1 MRTSKT
7 IKEASDATDVAAV
20 GTAFNVAKYNTVA
33 LRGGPFL
40 GTISGIVIQVKA
52 ILGGAS
58 ALTMRITSDVT
69 GDACVITDT
78 PSTIATGVTTAA
90 EGTAIYAANVNFST
104 AGGTVYVFC
113 RTDAGT
119 VTIDSVTITWEE

>member
-20 GTAFNVAKYNTVA
+20 GTTFSAAKYSTVA

-40 GTISGIVIQVKA
+40 GTISGVVIQVKSIA
-52 ILGGAS
+52 GGAA
-58 ALTMRITSDVT
+58 ALTMRVTSDAA
-69 GDACVITDT
+69 GDSCVITDT
-78 PSTIATGVTTAA
+78 PSTIGTGVTTVAQ
-90 EGTAIYAANVNFST
+90 GTAIYAANVNFAT

-119 VTIDSVTITWEE
+119 VTVDSVTITWEE

>member
-7 IKEASDATDVAAV
+7 IREASDATDVAAV
-20 GTAFNVAKYNTVA
+20 GTTFAAAKYNTVA

-40 GTISGIVIQVKA
+40 GTISGIVIQVKSIA
-52 ILGGAS
+52 GGAS
-58 ALTMRITSDVT
+58 SLTMRITSDVT